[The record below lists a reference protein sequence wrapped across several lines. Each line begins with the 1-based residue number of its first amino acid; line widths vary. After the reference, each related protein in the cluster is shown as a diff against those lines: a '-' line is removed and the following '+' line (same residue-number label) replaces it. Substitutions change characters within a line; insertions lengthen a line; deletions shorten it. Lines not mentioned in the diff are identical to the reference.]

1 MAKTE
6 VTVIM
11 PGMAAIVAQAI
22 NRDAI
27 PPYLTKLI
35 DKSRLI
41 PNETGL
47 SRCMF
52 NHFSQSPLVGSDLP
66 MMDISSETDITSEQ
80 AQGFTIKADPC
91 YLHPD
96 RDRLLLFSKGLD
108 LTEQESVELIAE
120 VQPLLYD
127 LGVLSLQSADSWTL
141 TLAEQSNIDFSALD
155 EVEGKTVE
163 SNLPSGEDRRQWVTL
178 WNEIQMQLYN
188 ADVNTRRVD
197 NKQLPINSLWFWGQ
211 GTFEPMQDNWTS
223 ITGQSPLLAQLVDK
237 TGQGSQYTPNDITP
251 EFSRASKGRHLRLLE
266 ELNTELDWQTQL
278 QALDT
283 NVFEP
288 LWRQLSKMAIN
299 KLVLQVPEFG
309 EYHLTPLSRWRFW
322 T

>member
-1 MAKTE
+1 MAKRE

-41 PNETGL
+41 PKETGL
-47 SRCMF
+47 SRCVF
-52 NHFSQSPLVGSDLP
+52 NHFSQTPIVGRDLP
-66 MMDISSETDITSEQ
+66 MMAITPGQKEET
-80 AQGFTIKADPC
+80 GFIIKADPC

-120 VQPLLYD
+120 IQPLLDD
-127 LGVLSLQSADSWTL
+127 LGMLSQRSADSWTL
-141 TLAEQSNIDFSALD
+141 TLNQQPSIDFSALD

-163 SNLPSGEDRRQWVTL
+163 SNLPSGEDRRQWLTL

-211 GTFEPMQDNWTS
+211 GTFEPMKDNWAS
-223 ITGQSPLLAQLVDK
+223 ITGQSALLAQLVDK
-237 TGQGSQYTPNDITP
+237 TGQSSQYSPNDITP
-251 EFSRASKGRHLRLLE
+251 QLSKGRHLCLLE
-266 ELNTELDWQTQL
+266 ALNTELDWQAQL
-278 QALDT
+278 QDLDT

-299 KLVLQVPEFG
+299 KLILQVPGFG
-309 EYHLTPLSRWRFW
+309 EYHLTPLSRWRFCR
-322 T
+322 

>member
-11 PGMAAIVAQAI
+11 PGMAAIVSQAI

-35 DKSRLI
+35 DKSRLM
-41 PNETGL
+41 PKDEGL
-47 SRCMF
+47 SRCVF
-52 NHFSQSPLVGSDLP
+52 NHFSQTPLVGSDLP
-66 MMDISSETDITSEQ
+66 MTDIRPGQKQ
-80 AQGFTIKADPC
+80 AQGFIIKADPC

-120 VQPLLYD
+120 IQPLLDD

-141 TLAEQSNIDFSALD
+141 TLAQQPSIDFSALD

-163 SNLPSGEDRRQWVTL
+163 SNLPSGEDRRQWLTL

-188 ADVNTRRVD
+188 AEVNTRRVD

-211 GTFEPMQDNWTS
+211 GSFEPMNDSWTS
-223 ITGQSPLLAQLVDK
+223 IKGQSPLLAQLVDK
-237 TGQGSQYTPNDITP
+237 TDQGSQYRANDTL
-251 EFSRASKGRHLRLLE
+251 FQFSKGRHLCLLE
-266 ELNTELDWQTQL
+266 GLNTELDWQAQL
-278 QALDT
+278 QDLDK

-288 LWRQLSKMAIN
+288 LWRQLSKTAIS
-299 KLVLQVPEFG
+299 KLILQVPDFG